1 MGNYI
6 NNGNRAVGY
15 NLNYFILN
23 ASLSKTFLKN
33 ENLIVSAEANDILNQ
48 NISNQREVVTNK
60 IIDTK
65 TQIIRRYFLA
75 RVIFKF
81 NSVNKKEEEDD
92 Y

>member
-1 MGNYI
+1 M
-6 NNGNRAVGY
+6 R
-15 NLNYFILN
+15 
-23 ASLSKTFLKN
+23 
-33 ENLIVSAEANDILNQ
+33 LIIISPCPVCPDVLIISAEGNDLLNQ
-48 NISNQREVVTNK
+48 NISNRREVVTNK

-81 NSVNKKEEEDD
+81 NSVKKKEEEDEDD